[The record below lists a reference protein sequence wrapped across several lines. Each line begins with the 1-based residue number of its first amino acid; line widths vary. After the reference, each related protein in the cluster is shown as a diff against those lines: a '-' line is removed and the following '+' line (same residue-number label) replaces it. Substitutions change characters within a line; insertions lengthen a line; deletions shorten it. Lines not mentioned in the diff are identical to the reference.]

1 MTIYDYLVII
11 SDCNKMVQD
20 MGIVPQDIADG
31 CLRATENL
39 KDLVADGD
47 YNKYREWFKLNAESI
62 LKAGK

>member
-1 MTIYDYLVII
+1 MNEYDLVVII

-31 CLRATENL
+31 CLRATEML

-47 YNKYREWFKLNAESI
+47 YNIYREWFRENATKI
-62 LKAGK
+62 LEAK